1 MDRELN
7 LLFPLDRFYAPAA
20 LPLPTVSRI
29 PAEEV
34 PDPYGRL
41 LVGNHD
47 MTPTL
52 EAFHGDR
59 IQLHLI
65 ERQRDDDA
73 LARMVVLTLD
83 GSARPVEFGAILIH
97 LPLFP
102 PAARERILEGRCPLG
117 TILATYCIEH
127 VSRPQAFLRVTSD
140 TRIEEALCL
149 SGQRLLYGRR
159 NVLLTLQNDILADI
173 VELLPP

>member
-7 LLFPLDRFYAPAA
+7 LLFPLDRFYAPSA

-29 PAEEV
+29 PAKEV

-52 EAFHGDR
+52 EAFHGAR
-59 IQLHLI
+59 IQLRVL
-65 ERQRDDDA
+65 ERQQDDDK
-73 LARMVVLTLD
+73 LARLVVLTLE
-83 GSARPVEFGAILIH
+83 GSAQPVEFGAILIH
-97 LPLFP
+97 LSHFP

-127 VSRPQAFLRVTSD
+127 VSRPQAFMRVVPD
-140 TRIEEALCL
+140 TRIAEALCL
-149 SGQRLLYGRR
+149 SGQRALYGRR
-159 NVLLTLQNDILADI
+159 NVLLTLQNDLLADI
-173 VELLPP
+173 VEILPP